1 MYEDLVKPILSQRCY
16 TCHSTAK
23 QKGKLRLDDKESLL
37 KGGKHGVVLVANKVD
52 ESEIILRLL
61 LPLDEKDNM
70 PPKEKSQL
78 TSTEIEIL
86 KLWIVS
92 GADFEKTVTKLG
104 QVEKL
109 QSIVKIQVTPTP
121 DVSFEPVAEANKE
134 TIQQLKKLEVTVL
147 PVALNS
153 NYLSVNLINTHKLDS
168 ALLILKDLKKQIIW
182 LKAGNTS
189 IKDDNLKSL
198 SALTQ
203 LTKLNLDNSAF
214 TGEGLLFLK
223 SLSHL
228 QSLNLAN
235 TQVTVSSLKPLTA
248 LKDLRILYLY
258 QTQVKLSDLEFLKK
272 SLPQVKIEIGGY
284 QVPALPTDT
293 LKVKAAIN

>member
-1 MYEDLVKPILSQRCY
+1 MHP
-16 TCHSTAK
+16 
-23 QKGKLRLDDKESLL
+23 
-37 KGGKHGVVLVANKVD
+37 
-52 ESEIILRLL
+52 
-61 LPLDEKDNM
+61 
-70 PPKEKSQL
+70 EKSQL

-104 QVEKL
+104 QVEEL

-121 DVSFEPVAEANKE
+121 DVPFEPVAEANKE

-147 PVALNS
+147 PVAQNS

-235 TQVTVSSLKPLTA
+235 TQV
-248 LKDLRILYLY
+248 RCY
-258 QTQVKLSDLEFLKK
+258 FLGRTP
-272 SLPQVKIEIGGY
+272 SF
-284 QVPALPTDT
+284 
-293 LKVKAAIN
+293 

>member
-1 MYEDLVKPILSQRCY
+1 MNVVELVGRFHPLFVHLPIGILLLGVVFEWLSLHPKFKNLQPSIPIILLIGAVAALFSCVTGYLLSQSGEYDTSAVSWHQWMGVALMVISFGYWWAHQNVINLLFRKIISILVFVLINLTGHLGGSLTHGEDYLTESLSAKETTTDFSKINLAEAKLYEDLVKPILSQRCY

-61 LPLDEKDNM
+61 LPLDEKDHM

-104 QVEKL
+104 QVEEL

-121 DVSFEPVAEANKE
+121 DVPFEPYSTYK
-134 TIQQLKKLEVTVL
+134 
-147 PVALNS
+147 
-153 NYLSVNLINTHKLDS
+153 
-168 ALLILKDLKKQIIW
+168 
-182 LKAGNTS
+182 
-189 IKDDNLKSL
+189 
-198 SALTQ
+198 
-203 LTKLNLDNSAF
+203 TKF
-214 TGEGLLFLK
+214 
-223 SLSHL
+223 
-228 QSLNLAN
+228 
-235 TQVTVSSLKPLTA
+235 
-248 LKDLRILYLY
+248 R
-258 QTQVKLSDLEFLKK
+258 
-272 SLPQVKIEIGGY
+272 
-284 QVPALPTDT
+284 
-293 LKVKAAIN
+293 